1 MDAPATLLFTET
13 AGAGVY
19 TAAVGIAA
27 NGIVQAVNLLPFGL
41 WAAATVVLDMG
52 DDLTAA
58 DSYFSAYD
66 VTGMSAT
73 YDPTSPT
80 RGTNFESLSA
90 GNDYVRPI
98 GNNWPGIVYVAG
110 DVLTAVIT
118 TTGGGGTTGL
128 LAVQVTGYGIPS
140 VVHHAVKV

>member
-1 MDAPATLLFTET
+1 MIFTET

-19 TAAVGIAA
+19 TARIGVARGGTVSQVSLIP
-27 NGIVQAVNLLPFGL
+27 VGL
-41 WAAATVVLDMG
+41 WAAATAVLDMG

-66 VTGMSAT
+66 VKGLASV
-73 YDPTSPT
+73 YNPTAPVA
-80 RGTNFESLSA
+80 GTNFDNLQDA
-90 GNDYVRPI
+90 GNDYVPESPD
-98 GNNWPGIVYVAG
+98 GSPGVLYAVG

-128 LAVQVTGYGIPS
+128 FVVQVTGYGIPS
-140 VVHHAVKV
+140 VVHRAAKA